1 MELFIGIGVGVVLGI
16 YVASQ
21 IASHIDSRQRHKEF
35 EKNLRDWDAKNKS

>member
-16 YVASQ
+16 YLASQ